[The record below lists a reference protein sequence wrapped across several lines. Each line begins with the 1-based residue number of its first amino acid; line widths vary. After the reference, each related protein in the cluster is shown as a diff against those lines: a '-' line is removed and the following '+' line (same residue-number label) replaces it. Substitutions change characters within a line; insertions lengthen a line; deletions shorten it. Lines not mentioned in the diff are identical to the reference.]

1 MRNDGER
8 WDHLFTRLVGPT
20 AADTHDPAAVTALL
34 RRGYRPNTEASYMS
48 KYRAFARYCN
58 EHGRAALPADPS
70 TVVGYVLHEQ
80 HRGALAP
87 PSLEKYISAV
97 ASIHR
102 IAAYEDPTKSFLV
115 RLAIYGYRSWAL
127 EERGG
132 ELALQR
138 MPLPAAFI
146 LGVCDVGLSTP
157 DALLRVQCAGLVL
170 GFLLFNRPGAAA
182 CMRHKDV
189 AFTPNGMELQIVD
202 FKLALRTGRERHAF
216 TVPIDC
222 NPDVRDRP
230 AALVRLVWEQHRAAG
245 RGTAALLF
253 ADPHLPPEVRLFNLA
268 ARVTNVW
275 LRRLLGLVP
284 VPVTL
289 GGIYQGHSLRS
300 GAATAAYS
308 IGVPLPMVAEMLGHS
323 SMEVTMRSYVKS
335 RFRATP
341 EAREVMGRF
350 LPSHLRL

>member
-1 MRNDGER
+1 M
-8 WDHLFTRLVGPT
+8 TS
-20 AADTHDPAAVTALL
+20 LL

-48 KYRAFARYCN
+48 KFRAFARYCN

-70 TVVGYVLHEQ
+70 TVVGYVLYEQ

-87 PSLEKYISAV
+87 PSLEKYITAV

-127 EERGG
+127 KERGG
-132 ELALQR
+132 ELAMQR

-157 DALLRVQCAGLVL
+157 DVLLRVQCAGLVL
-170 GFLLFNRPGAAA
+170 GFLLFNLPGAAA

-189 AFTPNGMELQIVD
+189 AFTPNGMEVQIVD

-222 NPDVRDRP
+222 HPTKHDKP
-230 AALVRLVWEQHRAAG
+230 ATLVRLVWERAAG
-245 RGTAALLF
+245 LDPAALLF
-253 ADPHLPPEVRLFNLA
+253 ADAHLPPEVRLFNLA
-268 ARVTNVW
+268 ARTTNVW
-275 LRRLLGLVP
+275 LRRLLDLVP
-284 VPVTL
+284 VHVPL
-289 GGIYQGHSLRS
+289 GCIYQGHSLRS

-308 IGVPLPMVAEMLGHS
+308 IGVPLPKVAEMLGHS
-323 SMEVTMRSYVKS
+323 SMEVTMRSYVKW

-341 EAREVMGRF
+341 EAREMMGRF